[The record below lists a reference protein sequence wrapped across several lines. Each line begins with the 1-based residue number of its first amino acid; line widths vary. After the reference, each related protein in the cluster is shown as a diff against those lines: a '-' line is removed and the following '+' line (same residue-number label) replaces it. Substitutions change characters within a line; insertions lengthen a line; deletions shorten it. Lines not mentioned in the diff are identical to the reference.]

1 MKKNKK
7 EYKFIYNPH
16 AGEKRKMI
24 PGTYSAT
31 LEEVK
36 ALLKKYQIEVDYV
49 PTKFPGHATKL
60 AEEAIKEG
68 YHTVL
73 IAGGDGSVSEA
84 ANGLVGSKVTLGI
97 IPMGTAM
104 NIAKMLSVPTEIEKA
119 IELIKIGR
127 KRKID
132 AGMITKLEDEKL
144 DKPDY
149 FFETVGIG
157 LDALIQKEFKNFED
171 GDLLSIIK
179 IIKIFIN
186 FYTKKVILQ
195 TDDDEIIT
203 KATIITIAN
212 GPLTGANLL
221 LAPDAK
227 LNDHRLTITLY
238 PMSKFD
244 LLKYFLRMKAEGK
257 IDKRKLKTIQTKKV
271 TVTSKH
277 PVTLHAD
284 ATVFSKTPAVIK
296 IVPNAVTFICGFP
309 DVDDIALKS
318 RTELDP

>member
-1 MKKNKK
+1 MIKTKK

-16 AGEKRKMI
+16 AGEKRKI
-24 PGTYSAT
+24 LPGTYLVT
-31 LEEVK
+31 LDDVK

-49 PTKFPGHATKL
+49 ATKHAGHATEL
-60 AEEAIKEG
+60 AKNAIKEG

-84 ANGLVGSKVTLGI
+84 ANGLVGSDITLGI
-97 IPMGTAM
+97 IPMGSAM
-104 NIAKMLSVPTEIEKA
+104 NIAKMLSVPTEMEKA
-119 IELIKIGR
+119 VELIKIGR

-144 DKPDY
+144 NKPDY

-157 LDALIQKEFKNFED
+157 LDALIQKEFKNFEA
-171 GDLLSIIK
+171 GKFLSIIK

-186 FYTKKVILQ
+186 FYRKKVTLK
-195 TDDDEIIT
+195 TDDEEITT
-203 KATIITIAN
+203 KATVISIAN
-212 GPLTGANLL
+212 GPITGAHLL

-244 LLKYFLRMKAEGK
+244 LFKYFLRMKVEGK
-257 IDKRKLKTIQTKKV
+257 IDKRKLKVIQTKKV

-277 PVTLHAD
+277 PITLHAD

-296 IVPNAVTFICGFP
+296 IVPNAVNFICGFP